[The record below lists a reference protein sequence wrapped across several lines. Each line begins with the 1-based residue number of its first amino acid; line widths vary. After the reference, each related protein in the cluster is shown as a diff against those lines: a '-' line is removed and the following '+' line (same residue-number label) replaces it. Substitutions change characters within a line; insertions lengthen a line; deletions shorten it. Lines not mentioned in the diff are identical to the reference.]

1 VINGYELIPMAKNW
15 VKDTSESVRV
25 RENLGVK
32 ALLHLSVILSIT
44 LLPALAETAKEREHQ
59 KVEERQPITDDSE
72 KLAEQQIEKSWTS
85 LKQALAGL
93 RDSRKKGQLDSFAL
107 YKQQAIDALNELSK
121 QASRAINIEAAAKA
135 NEVKAGETAT
145 PTPTAPREPT
155 ATPTPPMTPT
165 PEATPTPTPEI
176 TPTPK

>member
-1 VINGYELIPMAKNW
+1 MAKSWIKN
-15 VKDTSESVRV
+15 TSESVRV
-25 RENLGVK
+25 CENLGVK

-59 KVEERQPITDDSE
+59 KVEERQPVTDDSE

-121 QASRAINIEAAAKA
+121 QASRAINTEAAAKA
-135 NEVKAGETAT
+135 NEAKSGEIAT
-145 PTPTAPREPT
+145 PTPT

-165 PEATPTPTPEI
+165 PEATATPTPEM

>member
-1 VINGYELIPMAKNW
+1 MEKNW
-15 VKDTSESVRV
+15 IKNTSESVRV

-59 KVEERQPITDDSE
+59 KVEERQPVTDDSE

-121 QASRAINIEAAAKA
+121 QASRAINTEAAAKA